1 MRSCKLLDLV
11 VLLLILATTY
21 GRDLRNETCDY
32 PYRAGCKESRQPR
45 TLPPVSPVTTVPP
58 VTQVPNR
65 CPPGPVPECPFPDLD
80 FFVFFPH
87 PNDCH
92 WYFYCNNGIA
102 YCHECRADLH
112 WNVWIDTCDF
122 PYRAGCNE
130 SGQPPTLTTVSPVP
144 TLPPVTKDPNP
155 ICPASPVPECP
166 FPDGVN
172 ATFFPHPNDCHWFF
186 HCRDGVADCYECP
199 ADLHWNVVLDTCD
212 YPYRAGCNES
222 GQPPTLTTVSPVP
235 TLPPV
240 TKDPNPIC
248 PASPFPECP
257 FPDGVNATFF
267 PHPNDCHWFFHCRD
281 GVADCY
287 ECPADLHW
295 NVQLETCDYPYR
307 AGCDL

>member
-32 PYRAGCKESRQPR
+32 PNRAGRKESRQPP
-45 TLPPVSPVTTVPP
+45 TLSPVSLVSTVPP

-102 YCHECRADLH
+102 YCHECPADLH

-130 SGQPPTLTTVSPVP
+130 SGQPPTL
-144 TLPPVTKDPNP
+144 PPVTEDPNP
-155 ICPASPVPECP
+155 IICPPSPVPECP
-166 FPDGVN
+166 FPDLGFPY
-172 ATFFPHPNDCHWFF
+172 FFPYPSDCRWF
-186 HCRDGVADCYECP
+186 CQCSDGVACCIACP
-199 ADLHWNVVLDTCD
+199 ADLHWNNEILACD

-222 GQPPTLTTVSPVP
+222 GQQP
-235 TLPPV
+235 TLPTVPPRPSVPPV
-240 TKDPNPIC
+240 AEVPNP
-248 PASPFPECP
+248 
-257 FPDGVNATFF
+257 N
-267 PHPNDCHWFFHCRD
+267 
-281 GVADCY
+281 
-287 ECPADLHW
+287 
-295 NVQLETCDYPYR
+295 
-307 AGCDL
+307 